1 VSNTANIIEKF
12 HPDIEDTIDI
22 EKFVQHT
29 NIHDF
34 VKTIKDNYN
43 HFGNIKLKTLV
54 NCHFILHLKNTI
66 T

>member
-1 VSNTANIIEKF
+1 MSNAAYIIEKF

-34 VKTIKDNYN
+34 VKTITTH